1 MKTIIKLNEKDII
14 KIVSEHFGVPE
25 DNVYLASCGD
35 DKGDGI
41 YPGRGRYVN
50 MEVEKADANQ

>member
-14 KIVSEHFGVPE
+14 KIVSEHFGVSE
-25 DNVYLASCGD
+25 NKVLLISCGD

-41 YPGRGRYVN
+41 YPGRGHYIDI
-50 MEVEKADANQ
+50 EVEKTNES